1 MYTDPRFLPC
11 GDSALSV
18 EFGDEID
25 DAVNARVLALDR
37 KINGQ
42 TIDGIIETVP
52 TYRSLLVHYDPL
64 VTTYAALKRDLIP
77 HLHEHDLSRI
87 DTNRAW
93 SVPVVYGGEYGID
106 LENVATENNLTPA
119 EVIERHSKIEY
130 RVCMIGFMPGFA
142 YLGGLDPSLATP
154 RRKQP
159 RPDAPKGTI
168 SIGGEQT
175 ALQSVVGPS
184 GWHWIGRTPLE
195 VYAPDRN
202 PMCLLDP
209 GDVVRFYPIA
219 SEAWHSESE
228 RCAALVR
235 EVAQ

>member
-1 MYTDPRFLPC
+1 MYAEPRFLPC

-18 EFGDEID
+18 EFGDAID
-25 DAVNARVLALDR
+25 EAVNARVLSLDR
-37 KINGQ
+37 KLNSQSIE
-42 TIDGIIETVP
+42 GIIEAVP
-52 TYRSLLVHYDPL
+52 TYRSLLIHYDPF
-64 VTTYAALKRDLIP
+64 VTTFANLKRELIP
-77 HLHEHDLSRI
+77 YLGKLDLSRI

-93 SVPVVYGGEYGID
+93 SVPVVYGGECGID
-106 LENVATENNLTPA
+106 LENLAAWNNLTTS
-119 EVIERHSKIEY
+119 EVIARHSKVAY

-184 GWHWIGRTPLE
+184 GWHWIGRTPLD

-209 GDVVRFYPIA
+209 GDIVRFYPI
-219 SEAWHSESE
+219 SIEAWQSESE
-228 RCAALVR
+228 RCAAMIRDAV
-235 EVAQ
+235 Q